1 MNWTEILA
9 VIFEICIIPLLG
21 ALTIWL
27 ISFLEAKKEEIA
39 VKYDNELLTKYLNM
53 LNDTITDCVLATNQT
68 YVDALKQQGKFDLE
82 AQKIAFDKTYNAVLD
97 IIADDAYMYL
107 TNAVGDLQTYIT
119 TRIEANVKCSK

>member
-1 MNWTEILA
+1 MTWTEILA

-53 LNDTITDCVLATNQT
+53 LNDTIADCVLATNQT

-107 TNAVGDLQTYIT
+107 TTAVGDLQTYIT